1 MTNEQKFFTYKNPY
15 DLLRDMQSRA
25 ENCILTLFNVD
36 PLPCLSDE
44 YKPMTCTECLQRWL
58 GEEAK

>member
-15 DLLRDMQSRA
+15 DLLAAMQDRA
-25 ENCILTLFNVD
+25 DDCILIFFGVD

-44 YKPMTCTECLQRWL
+44 YKPMPCDECLQRWL
-58 GEEAK
+58 SEEAK

>member
-15 DLLRDMQSRA
+15 DLLAAMHKRA
-25 ENCILTLFNVD
+25 TDCILILFGVD

-44 YKPMTCTECLQRWL
+44 YKPMPCTECLQRWL